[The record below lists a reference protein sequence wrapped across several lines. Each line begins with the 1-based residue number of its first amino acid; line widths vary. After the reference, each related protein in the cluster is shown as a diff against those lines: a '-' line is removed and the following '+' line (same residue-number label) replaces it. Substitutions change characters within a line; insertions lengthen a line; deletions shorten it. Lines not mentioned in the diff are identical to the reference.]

1 MFRYGLIGGI
11 TVYGG
16 AAVMF
21 GYIGWEMLNIAKLS
35 VPIEEDLAKELFD
48 SATAP
53 RISVDQKMNERKI
66 SAKLYMENF
75 NREKHAEKMEKQKT

>member
-16 AAVMF
+16 AAAMF

-35 VPIEEDLAKELFD
+35 VPIEEDVILNSETN
-48 SATAP
+48 S
-53 RISVDQKMNERKI
+53 
-66 SAKLYMENF
+66 
-75 NREKHAEKMEKQKT
+75 

>member
-16 AAVMF
+16 AAAMF

-35 VPIEEDLAKELFD
+35 IPIEEDVLFIIK
-48 SATAP
+48 
-53 RISVDQKMNERKI
+53 RIVSKRI
-66 SAKLYMENF
+66 I
-75 NREKHAEKMEKQKT
+75 